1 MRNYSA
7 FDIIG
12 PVMVGPS
19 SSHTAGAA
27 RLGKIARLIAGGEIR
42 NVHFMLHGSFAQT
55 GKGHGTDKALVA
67 GILGMEPQDDRLK
80 ESLEIAEERGIGVE
94 FSPVDLGDVSPNTV
108 KFVITNADGAVTT
121 VVGSSIG
128 GGNVVI
134 IQVDGD
140 ETEFTGAYPTLLVHH
155 LDMPG
160 MILKVCEVL
169 YDRKVNIVSLKVFRS
184 GKAADASMV
193 FELDD
198 RVTEKEVDKIKE
210 IPHIKSAKAISL

>member
-27 RLGKIARLIAGGEIR
+27 RLGKIAKLIAGVEIKH
-42 NVHFMLHGSFAQT
+42 VQFMLHGSFAQT
-55 GKGHGTDKALVA
+55 WKGHGTDKALVA
-67 GILGMEPQDDRLK
+67 GILGMDPWDARLK
-80 ESLEIAEERGIGVE
+80 DSLEMAAKQGIGVE
-94 FSPVDLGDVSPNTV
+94 FSSIDLGDVSPNTV
-108 KFVITNADGAVTT
+108 KIVVTGIDGVVTT

-128 GGNVVI
+128 GGNVVV

-140 ETEFTGAYPTLLVHH
+140 DTEFTGTYPTLLVHH
-155 LDMPG
+155 TDMPG

-169 YDRKVNIVSLKVFRS
+169 YARKVNIVSLKVFRS
-184 GKAADASMV
+184 ARAADASMV
-193 FELDD
+193 FELDEAL
-198 RVTEKEVDKIKE
+198 TEREIEAIRE
-210 IPHIKSAKAISL
+210 IPNIKNAKAINL